1 MVISTSLVV
10 VNGTQSALLVRGM
23 TDENRRSLKYFV
35 STELLIST
43 PCVSFSFKVG
53 IRHVF
58 ATQL

>member
-35 STELLIST
+35 STE
-43 PCVSFSFKVG
+43 
-53 IRHVF
+53 
-58 ATQL
+58 ATDKHSMCIIFL